1 MIGVNRFTVPSVE
14 FNRTV
19 KLRLSSSSIAY
30 EYFGVNQV
38 NVFGTPL
45 DSDSDGVNDWIDFA
59 PNDSAVQVEPPTEAP
74 VLNISSDGTT
84 IIIQWSDSS
93 GFQIQ
98 SSDDLNSWTP
108 TGDLESPYTDSVGS
122 TKFYRLSN
130 D

>member
-1 MIGVNRFTVPSVE
+1 M
-14 FNRTV
+14 
-19 KLRLSSSSIAY
+19 
-30 EYFGVNQV
+30 
-38 NVFGTPL
+38 FGTPL

-74 VLNISSDGTT
+74 VLSISSDGTT
-84 IIIQWSDSS
+84 IIIEWSDSS

-108 TGDLESPYTDSVGS
+108 TGDLESPYTESLGS
-122 TKFYRLSN
+122 NRFFFKLSN

>member
-1 MIGVNRFTVPSVE
+1 MSKFYCSICE

-30 EYFGVNQV
+30 EYFGVNQD

-74 VLNISSDGTT
+74 ALNISSDGVT
-84 IIIQWSDSS
+84 ITIQWSDSS
-93 GFQIQ
+93 GFQIH
-98 SSDDLNSWTP
+98 SSDD
-108 TGDLESPYTDSVGS
+108 
-122 TKFYRLSN
+122 
-130 D
+130 